1 MDTGEAHLRKR
12 SVPFRYAIKDFTM
25 IVRQGTSHGLDV
37 LPESIQSRAIQPLAI
52 RENRTVYLATPKL
65 KQGRLDSRCA
75 NKNPQQASEYSCE
88 SLPCDFLLTHTTWQS
103 LP

>member
-37 LPESIQSRAIQPLAI
+37 LPESIQAVQF
-52 RENRTVYLATPKL
+52 NPKGSPETEL
-65 KQGRLDSRCA
+65 FACK
-75 NKNPQQASEYSCE
+75 SEVEARS
-88 SLPCDFLLTHTTWQS
+88 P
-103 LP
+103 